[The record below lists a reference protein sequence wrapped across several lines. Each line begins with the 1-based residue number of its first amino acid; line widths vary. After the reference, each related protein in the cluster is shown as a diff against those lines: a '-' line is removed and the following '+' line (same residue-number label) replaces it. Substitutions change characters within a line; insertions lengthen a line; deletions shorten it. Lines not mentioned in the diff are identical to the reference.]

1 MGEAKRRSANQ
12 AMTTKERE
20 AALGNEPFAPAFDL
34 VFGMVNA
41 VYSKSGGVN
50 HELIGIDFDA
60 GKPTGVSVLVV
71 RRIED
76 VPRLREEMLLK
87 WPLVAHVFE
96 AWAAPDASVA
106 PSAHPLRYDVVNVAL
121 HTSDMAAVAMC
132 RANAEKKTVEKADL
146 IYPDQIGGRLGRE
159 LPTRH

>member
-1 MGEAKRRSANQ
+1 MGEAKRKQ
-12 AMTTKERE
+12 TGKAMSPEERDI
-20 AALGNEPFAPAFDL
+20 ALGNDPFVAAYKL
-34 VFGMVNA
+34 VFGMVDTVFSA
-41 VYSKSGGVN
+41 TGGVN

-60 GKPTGVSVLVV
+60 GKPTGVNVLVV

-96 AWAAPDASVA
+96 AWAAPDTSTA
-106 PSAHPLRYDVVNVAL
+106 PSVHPMRYDVVNVAL
-121 HTSDMAAVAMC
+121 HTADMAAVAMC
-132 RANAEKKTVEKADL
+132 RANAELKTVEKAEL
-146 IYPDQIGGRLGRE
+146 MYPDQIGGRLGRV